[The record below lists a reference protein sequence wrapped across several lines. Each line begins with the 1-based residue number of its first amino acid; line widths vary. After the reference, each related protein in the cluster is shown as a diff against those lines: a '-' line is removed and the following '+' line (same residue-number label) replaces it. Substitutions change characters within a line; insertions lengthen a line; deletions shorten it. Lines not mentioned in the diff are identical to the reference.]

1 MNIKI
6 KEKIKQ
12 INNQPEHIRMRY
24 VWGCVAVS
32 MFIIFIVW
40 IFSIFSMFTNKQ
52 GVPADNSNLA
62 DTQEQIQN
70 LEEQASTL
78 KSLGDQSVN
87 ATNEDATKQQNAASS
102 VSPSQGNIDSEVP
115 QSSSYSNVYNPD
127 ASTSDQPSANTS
139 IQPSTQT
146 QQ

>member
-6 KEKIKQ
+6 KEKIEQ
-12 INNQPEHIRMRY
+12 INKEPAHIRMRY

-40 IFSIFSMFTNKQ
+40 IFSIVSMFTNKQ
-52 GVPADNSNLA
+52 AAPTDNSSGFA
-62 DTQEQIQN
+62 DTQKQIQD

-78 KSLGDQSVN
+78 KNLDAQSIGAIN
-87 ATNEDATKQQNAASS
+87 EGATNQQDSTGSASS
-102 VSPSQGNIDSEVP
+102 SQVNINSEIP

-127 ASTSDQPSANTS
+127 SNPA
-139 IQPSTQT
+139 T